1 MLTAIQV
8 TQQQEYKMAANP
20 AVYTGENGVIKYD
33 VAGTPTNVA
42 SVRSFTIDQ
51 ETATV
56 ETTTM
61 AATGGARTYL
71 PTLKAFSGTAD
82 VYFRDDDVAQSAL
95 FSGIGSDPATLEVY
109 PSGSGTGI
117 KLIGEIIIT
126 GFSITSNFDGLVEAS
141 ITFQGTGPLDRQL
154 A

>member
-1 MLTAIQV
+1 
-8 TQQQEYKMAANP
+8 MAANS
-20 AVYTGENGVIKYD
+20 AVYTGENGVIKFD
-33 VAGTPTNVA
+33 VLGTPTAVA

-61 AATGGARTYL
+61 GATAGARTYL

-82 VYFRDDDVAQSAL
+82 VYFRDDDTAQSA
-95 FSGIGSDPATLEVY
+95 FYAGIGAEPATLVVY
-109 PSGSGTGI
+109 PSGESTGI
-117 KLIGEIIIT
+117 KLTGEIIIT

-141 ITFQGTGPLDRQL
+141 ITFQGTGHLDRQL

>member
-1 MLTAIQV
+1 
-8 TQQQEYKMAANP
+8 MAANS
-20 AVYTGENGVIKYD
+20 AVYTGENGVVKFD
-33 VAGTPTNVA
+33 VAGTPTAVA

-51 ETATV
+51 ETSTV

-61 AATGGARTYL
+61 AATGGARTFL

-82 VYFRDDDVAQSAL
+82 VYFRDDDVAQSA
-95 FSGIGSDPATLEVY
+95 FYSGIGGDPATLEVF
-109 PSGSGTGI
+109 PSGAGTGI
-117 KLIGEIIIT
+117 KLSGEVIVT

-141 ITFQGTGPLDRQL
+141 ITFQGTGPLTREL

>member
-1 MLTAIQV
+1 
-8 TQQQEYKMAANP
+8 MAANP
-20 AVYTGENGVIKYD
+20 AVYTGENGVVKFD
-33 VAGTPTNVA
+33 VLGTPTAVA

-51 ETATV
+51 ETSTV

-61 AATGGARTYL
+61 AATGNARTFL

-82 VYFRDDDVAQSAL
+82 VYFRDDDVGQSA
-95 FSGIGSDPATLEVY
+95 FYSGIGGEPATLEVF
-109 PSGSGTGI
+109 PSGESTGV
-117 KLIGEIIIT
+117 KLSGEIIVT

-141 ITFQGTGPLDRQL
+141 ITFQGTGPLNRAL

>member
-1 MLTAIQV
+1 
-8 TQQQEYKMAANP
+8 MAVNT
-20 AVYTGENGVIKYD
+20 AVYTGENGVIKFD

-51 ETATV
+51 ETSTV

-61 AATGGARTYL
+61 AATGGARSFL

-82 VYFRDDDVAQSAL
+82 VYFRDDDDAQSAL
-95 FSGIGSDPATLEVY
+95 FAGIGADPATLEVF
-109 PSGSGTGI
+109 PSGASTGI
-117 KLIGEIIIT
+117 KLTGEIIVT
-126 GFSITSNFDGLVEAS
+126 GFSITSNFDGIVEAS
-141 ITFQGTGPLDRQL
+141 ITFQGTGPLVRTV